1 MIHLT
6 NNSIELMKFGSKK
19 IFDLIK
25 KIFDL
30 IKKNFNLSK
39 YDSYRFI

>member
-25 KIFDL
+25 KILIYQNMIHIDL
-30 IKKNFNLSK
+30 FN
-39 YDSYRFI
+39 IINI